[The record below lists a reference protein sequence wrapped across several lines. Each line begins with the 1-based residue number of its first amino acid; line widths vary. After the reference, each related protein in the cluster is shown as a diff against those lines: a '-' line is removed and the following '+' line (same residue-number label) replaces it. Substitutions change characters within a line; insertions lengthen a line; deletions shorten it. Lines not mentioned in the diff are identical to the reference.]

1 MKNTI
6 LSEINRV
13 REIMGIINEQKVKT
27 VVGKEIVEGP
37 MTQVLNQLVREKE
50 SKLLKNWKFYITSSD
65 KTIFLQLANKEIQS
79 SSKKRRFIKNPTTG
93 RQEISLNNN
102 SIVIPVSIGGEGL
115 FEELNKYKE
124 FNHFFNTNTEAADI
138 LKKQIQNLKLNIEVY
153 SVGGAGKIEIFVDKN
168 KRKNRKKYEPN
179 VFSMDDG
186 VPTSILLPLTSK
198 DEGSGT
204 NSAAIVVNKDVLV
217 SITSGGIASYLPSL
231 TLRAP
236 VIETEPNYEP
246 EEPPEVFARDIVF
259 KLQVTDPFEFDSPD
273 ITENAKNE
281 IKAGLD
287 RLVEDLNDENV
298 YEQYINTKIKGKD
311 IIVNAYSSIDAKSDE
326 VGGGGVSDCSP
337 GGTTTRAQY
346 NLCLSQKRAE
356 TIVNY
361 LKSEFPEIF
370 GEANLIAKGMGELE
384 SPNSV
389 NEPYYIKAT
398 AEHIKKYP
406 ELKLRLGQRF
416 RNPPQKKHSD
426 ENRKSTA
433 ADRKFVIN
441 MPEFTTTK
449 FD

>member
-1 MKNTI
+1 MKKNI

-13 REIMGIINEQKVKT
+13 REIMGVINEQKIKT

-37 MTQVLNQLVREKE
+37 MTKELNRLIREKE
-50 SKLLKNWKFYITSSD
+50 SELLKDWKFYVSSSPNKD
-65 KTIFLQLANKEIQS
+65 PEKNDNIFLQ
-79 SSKKRRFIKNPTTG
+79 IKNRVTG
-93 RQEISLNNN
+93 EGLGKYLFKKGKKGLEVNMFPIA
-102 SIVIPVSIGGEGL
+102 IPVSIGGAGL
-115 FEELNKYKE
+115 YTELVKNRD
-124 FNHFFNTNTEAADI
+124 FNYFFKTNTEAAKL
-138 LKKQIQNLKLNIEVY
+138 LKKQINNLKVRVEVY
-153 SVGGAGKIEIFVDKN
+153 PSTQGRPGSIYLEFLKN
-168 KRKNRKKYEPN
+168 SKKNRKSGKT
-179 VFSMDDG
+179 FSFDEG
-186 VPTSILLPLTSK
+186 LPLNTLLPISTG
-198 DEGSGT
+198 DGG
-204 NSAAIVVNKDVLV
+204 NSAQLNGGKVLLLL
-217 SITSGGIASYLPSL
+217 SAGDIQSDLKWLS
-231 TLRAP
+231 LRAP
-236 VIETEPNYEP
+236 VIQTEPEIP
-246 EEPPEVFARDIVF
+246 DVFARDIVF

-287 RLVEDLNDENV
+287 RLLEDLNDENV

-326 VGGGGVSDCSP
+326 VGGGSVSECSP

-370 GEANLIAKGMGELE
+370 GETNLIAKGMGELE

-389 NEPYYIKAT
+389 NEPYRLKAT
-398 AEHIKKYP
+398 DEHIKKYP
-406 ELKLRLGQRF
+406 KLQLKLGQLF
-416 RNPPQKKHSD
+416 RNPPQLKHSN
-426 ENRKSTA
+426 ENRVATA
-433 ADRKFVIN
+433 SDRKFVIN

>member
-1 MKNTI
+1 MKKNV
-6 LSEINRV
+6 LAEINRV
-13 REIMGIINEQKVKT
+13 REIMGVINEQKVKT
-27 VVGKEIVEGP
+27 VVGQEIVEGP
-37 MTQVLNQLVREKE
+37 MSRVLNELIKEKQGE
-50 SKLLKNWKFYITSSD
+50 LLKNWKFYITSNSGS
-65 KTIFLQLANKEIQS
+65 IFLQLANKETQE
-79 SSKKRRFIKNPTTG
+79 SSKKRRFIENPATQ
-93 RQEISLNNN
+93 RQEINLNKP
-102 SIVIPVSIGGEGL
+102 IVLPVSIGGVGL
-115 FEELNKYKE
+115 FEGLNSYE
-124 FNHFFNTNTEAADI
+124 DFNYFFNTNTEASDK

-153 SVGGAGKIEIFVDKN
+153 SVGGAGKIEIYLGDN
-168 KRKNRKKYEPN
+168 NRKNRKKYEPN
-179 VFSMDDG
+179 VFSLEDG
-186 VPTSILLPLTSK
+186 VPTSILLPLT
-198 DEGSGT
+198 EGQGG
-204 NSAAIVVNKDVLV
+204 NSAAIEVNKDTLI
-217 SITSGGIASYLPSL
+217 SISSGNLASYLPFL

-236 VIETEPNYEP
+236 VIETEPEIP
-246 EEPPEVFARDIVF
+246 DVFARDIVF

-287 RLVEDLNDENV
+287 RLVGKLEEEGA
-298 YEQYINTKIKGKD
+298 YEQYINSSIKGKD

-326 VGGGGVSDCSP
+326 VGGGDVSDCSP

-370 GEANLIAKGMGELE
+370 GETNLIAKGMGELE

-389 NEPYYIKAT
+389 NEPYRLKAT

-406 ELKLRLGQRF
+406 ELKLRLGQSF
-416 RNPPQKKHSD
+416 RNPPQLKHSN
-426 ENRKSTA
+426 ENRVATA

-441 MPEFTTTK
+441 MPEFTITK

>member
-1 MKNTI
+1 MKKNV
-6 LSEINRV
+6 LAEINRV
-13 REIMGIINEQKVKT
+13 REIMGVINEQKVKT
-27 VVGKEIVEGP
+27 VVGQEIVEGP
-37 MTQVLNQLVREKE
+37 MSRELNELIKEKQGE
-50 SKLLKNWKFYITSSD
+50 LLKNWKFYITSNNGS
-65 KTIFLQLANKEIQS
+65 IFLQLANKETQEF
-79 SSKKRRFIKNPTTG
+79 SKKRRFIKNPATQ
-93 RQEISLNNN
+93 RQEINLDNP
-102 SIVIPVSIGGEGL
+102 IVLPISIGGEGL
-115 FEELNKYKE
+115 FEGLNSYKK
-124 FNHFFNTNTEAADI
+124 FNYFFNTNTEAADK

-153 SVGGAGKIEIFVDKN
+153 SVDGDGKIEIFLNKN

-179 VFSMDDG
+179 VFSLEDG
-186 VPTSILLPLTSK
+186 VPVSILLPLTS
-198 DEGSGT
+198 EGQGA
-204 NSAAIVVNKDVLV
+204 NSAAIEANKDTLI
-217 SITSGGIASYLPSL
+217 SISSGGIASYLPFL

-236 VIETEPNYEP
+236 VIQTEPEIP
-246 EEPPEVFARDIVF
+246 DVFARDIVF

-287 RLVEDLNDENV
+287 RLVGNLEEEGA
-298 YEQYINTKIKGKD
+298 YEQYINSSIKGKD

-326 VGGGGVSDCSP
+326 VGGGSVSECSP

-370 GEANLIAKGMGELE
+370 GETNLIAKGMGELE

-389 NEPYYIKAT
+389 NEPYRLKAT

-406 ELKLRLGQRF
+406 ELKLRLGQSF
-416 RNPPQKKHSD
+416 RNPPQLKHSN
-426 ENRKSTA
+426 ENRVATA

-441 MPEFTTTK
+441 MPEFTITK

>member
-1 MKNTI
+1 MKKNV
-6 LSEINRV
+6 LAEINRV
-13 REIMGIINEQKVKT
+13 REIMGVINEQKVKT
-27 VVGKEIVEGP
+27 VVGQEIVEGP
-37 MTQVLNQLVREKE
+37 MSRVLNDLIKEKQGE
-50 SKLLKNWKFYITSSD
+50 LLKNWKFYITSNSGS
-65 KTIFLQLANKEIQS
+65 IFLQLANKETQE
-79 SSKKRRFIKNPTTG
+79 SSKKRRFIENPATQ
-93 RQEISLNNN
+93 RQEINLNKP
-102 SIVIPVSIGGEGL
+102 IVLPVSIGGVGL
-115 FEELNKYKE
+115 FEGLNSYE
-124 FNHFFNTNTEAADI
+124 DFNYFFNTNTEASDK

-153 SVGGAGKIEIFVDKN
+153 SVGGAGKIEIYLGDN
-168 KRKNRKKYEPN
+168 NRKNRKKYEPN
-179 VFSMDDG
+179 VFSLEDG
-186 VPTSILLPLTSK
+186 VPTSILLPLT
-198 DEGSGT
+198 EGQGG
-204 NSAAIVVNKDVLV
+204 NSAAIEVNKDTLI
-217 SITSGGIASYLPSL
+217 SISSGNLASYLPFL

-236 VIETEPNYEP
+236 VIETEPEIP
-246 EEPPEVFARDIVF
+246 DVFARDIVF

-287 RLVEDLNDENV
+287 RLVGKLEEEGA
-298 YEQYINTKIKGKD
+298 YEQYINSSIKGKD

-326 VGGGGVSDCSP
+326 VGGGDVSDCSP

-370 GEANLIAKGMGELE
+370 GETNLIAKGMGELE

-389 NEPYYIKAT
+389 NEPYRLKAT

-406 ELKLRLGQRF
+406 ELKLRLGQSF
-416 RNPPQKKHSD
+416 RNPPQLKHSN
-426 ENRKSTA
+426 ENRVATA

-441 MPEFTTTK
+441 MPEFTITK

>member
-1 MKNTI
+1 MKKNV
-6 LSEINRV
+6 LAEINRV
-13 REIMGIINEQKVKT
+13 REIMGVINEQKVKT
-27 VVGKEIVEGP
+27 VVGQEIVEGP
-37 MTQVLNQLVREKE
+37 MSRVLNDLIKEKQGE
-50 SKLLKNWKFYITSSD
+50 LLKNWKFYITSNSGS
-65 KTIFLQLANKEIQS
+65 IFLQLANKETQE
-79 SSKKRRFIKNPTTG
+79 SSKKRRFIENPATQ
-93 RQEISLNNN
+93 RQEINLNKP
-102 SIVIPVSIGGEGL
+102 IVLPVSIGGVGL
-115 FEELNKYKE
+115 FEGLNSYE
-124 FNHFFNTNTEAADI
+124 DFNYFFNTNTEASDK

-153 SVGGAGKIEIFVDKN
+153 SVGGAGKIEIYLGDN
-168 KRKNRKKYEPN
+168 NRKNRKKYEPN
-179 VFSMDDG
+179 VFSLEDG
-186 VPTSILLPLTSK
+186 VPTSILLPLT
-198 DEGSGT
+198 EGQGG
-204 NSAAIVVNKDVLV
+204 NSAAIEVNKDTLI
-217 SITSGGIASYLPSL
+217 SISSGNLASYLPFL

-236 VIETEPNYEP
+236 VIETEPEIP
-246 EEPPEVFARDIVF
+246 DVFARDIVF

-287 RLVEDLNDENV
+287 RLVGKLEEEGA
-298 YEQYINTKIKGKD
+298 YEQYINSSIKGKD

-326 VGGGGVSDCSP
+326 VGGGSVSECSP

-370 GEANLIAKGMGELE
+370 GETNLIAKGMGELE

-389 NEPYYIKAT
+389 NEPYRLKAT

-406 ELKLRLGQRF
+406 ELKLRLGQSF
-416 RNPPQKKHSD
+416 RNPPQLKHSN
-426 ENRKSTA
+426 ENRVATA

-441 MPEFTTTK
+441 MPEFTITK

>member
-1 MKNTI
+1 MKKNV
-6 LSEINRV
+6 LAEINRV
-13 REIMGIINEQKVKT
+13 REIMGVINEQKVKT
-27 VVGKEIVEGP
+27 VVGQEIVEGP
-37 MTQVLNQLVREKE
+37 MSRVLNDLIKEKQGE
-50 SKLLKNWKFYITSSD
+50 LLKNWKFYITSNSGS
-65 KTIFLQLANKEIQS
+65 IFLQLANKETQE
-79 SSKKRRFIKNPTTG
+79 SSKKRRFIENPATQ
-93 RQEISLNNN
+93 RQEINLNKP
-102 SIVIPVSIGGEGL
+102 IVLPVSIGGVGL
-115 FEELNKYKE
+115 FEGLNSYE
-124 FNHFFNTNTEAADI
+124 DFNYFFNTNTEASDK

-153 SVGGAGKIEIFVDKN
+153 SVGGAGKIEIYLGDN
-168 KRKNRKKYEPN
+168 NRKNRKKYEPN
-179 VFSMDDG
+179 VFSLEDG
-186 VPTSILLPLTSK
+186 VPTSILLPLT
-198 DEGSGT
+198 EGQGG
-204 NSAAIVVNKDVLV
+204 NSAAIEVNKDTLI
-217 SITSGGIASYLPSL
+217 SISSGNLASYLPFL

-236 VIETEPNYEP
+236 VIETEPEIP
-246 EEPPEVFARDIVF
+246 DVFARDIVF

-287 RLVEDLNDENV
+287 RLVGKLEEEGA
-298 YEQYINTKIKGKD
+298 YEQYINSSIKGKD

-326 VGGGGVSDCSP
+326 VGGGDVSDCSP

-370 GEANLIAKGMGELE
+370 GETNLIAKGMGELE

-389 NEPYYIKAT
+389 NEPYRLKAT

-406 ELKLRLGQRF
+406 ELKLRLGQSF
-416 RNPPQKKHSD
+416 RNPPQLKHSN
-426 ENRKSTA
+426 ENRVATA

-441 MPEFTTTK
+441 MPEITITK